1 MGYQA
6 KAIISPNQ
14 YILFDQFILLI
25 TLQKHHC
32 VILHHFYAF
41 GIVYVVKYD
50 FWGNIFQGL
59 GEKVYL

>member
-50 FWGNIFQGL
+50 FLGNIL
-59 GEKVYL
+59 